1 MEYTFRQANDTD
13 QRAILSIFNHY
24 VETSYA
30 SYFESLVD
38 ESFLIQLKQMTSGY
52 PFYVI
57 ETREKQVVGFCFIHR
72 YHPAKTFSRVAELS
86 YFILPS
92 HTRKGLGTQLLSIL
106 VDKAVEMVKVNLAN
120 PSFESKRL
128 ALEALNIRVTLGKDS
143 IIIDGT
149 IPISHGAVVTT
160 PSRPSSNNIPKRPLS
175 SIQGK
180 N

>member
-57 ETREKQVVGFCFIHR
+57 ETPEKEVVGFGFIHR
-72 YHPAKTFSRVAELS
+72 HHPAKTFSCVAELS
-86 YFILPS
+86 YFISPLS
-92 HTRKGLGTQLLSIL
+92 H
-106 VDKAVEMVKVNLAN
+106 
-120 PSFESKRL
+120 SKRTGH
-128 ALEALNIRVTLGKDS
+128 EVT
-143 IIIDGT
+143 
-149 IPISHGAVVTT
+149 
-160 PSRPSSNNIPKRPLS
+160 
-175 SIQGK
+175 K
-180 N
+180 NTYR